1 VMAVVMVMMSEDFLS
16 NTIGGLVHAMSE
28 GVVTTFIIVVTHVD
42 GCARSF
48 DCDVGWVWDLFWN
61 RKCVSR
67 SVYGDAADVGRLFLV
82 IGEAR
87 SVDGCGNTNVGLWS
101 GGRVLRS
108 VNGVVDFFSVGWL
121 ELSSITTFSLVD
133 LSVVVLT
140 RWNSEVD
147 VSVRVFL
154 VWKLDVDVCVL
165 WFVFLR
171 SSFVVDIDVFST
183 ARTVTILLTS
193 YMNFFGAKLLVSWRK
208 IGRDG
213 ISVPSDAF
221 RELDLALDVCG
232 FGDFGRFDFCV
243 VLVGR
248 REDAKGD
255 GDAGVKV
262 QIDDFDLQRTLLECL
277 S

>member
-1 VMAVVMVMMSEDFLS
+1 M
-16 NTIGGLVHAMSE
+16 
-28 GVVTTFIIVVTHVD
+28 
-42 GCARSF
+42 
-48 DCDVGWVWDLFWN
+48 
-61 RKCVSR
+61 
-67 SVYGDAADVGRLFLV
+67 

-165 WFVFLR
+165 
-171 SSFVVDIDVFST
+171 
-183 ARTVTILLTS
+183 
-193 YMNFFGAKLLVSWRK
+193 
-208 IGRDG
+208 
-213 ISVPSDAF
+213 
-221 RELDLALDVCG
+221 
-232 FGDFGRFDFCV
+232 
-243 VLVGR
+243 
-248 REDAKGD
+248 
-255 GDAGVKV
+255 
-262 QIDDFDLQRTLLECL
+262 
-277 S
+277 